1 MSRSRSALAWFM
13 LLITLGAWGG
23 VGYAFWYVGNVQDT
37 YLAEKV
43 ARADA
48 ESREASATRIQS
60 LIAQTESE
68 RARLDSLVGKGL
80 VQSVEMIEA
89 VGSASGVTVR
99 VDDVSEINAPQEGA
113 RAALR
118 TMRILASARGS
129 FDKLMHTALLL
140 ESIPAPVLIEEM
152 AWEHSSAETAN
163 EWTLTVRMQLL
174 TSSDIES

>member
-1 MSRSRSALAWFM
+1 M
-13 LLITLGAWGG
+13 
-23 VGYAFWYVGNVQDT
+23 YAFWYVGSMQDI

-68 RARLDSLVGKGL
+68 RVRLDALVGKGL

-89 VGSASGVTVR
+89 VGSASGIPVR
-99 VDDVSEINAPQEGA
+99 VDDVSEINAPEEGA

-140 ESIPAPVLIEEM
+140 ESIPAPILIEEM
-152 AWEHSSAETAN
+152 AWEHSPSEKGG
-163 EWTLTVRMQLL
+163 EWTLTVRMQLM
-174 TSSDIES
+174 TSLDIES